1 VAETEEFQFAGSDV
15 LPDRLSVYQFM
26 GICPGERTQRAQAQ
40 RAQARRAQTLQPRI
54 EKSVDEA
61 YRIFRDLARPTG
73 KLREIPRE
81 HFKGIYQGEGLNDPQ
96 TPVNDIAANA
106 ASLALFAA
114 TLGTEVSEKIT
125 ALFGQNE
132 LPLGYALDAVCSA
145 GAELTADRLE
155 TGYLE
160 QVLLKE
166 ISLYGEK
173 ASSPCVMRYSPG
185 FCGWHLSGQR
195 KLFES
200 LQPETIGIT
209 LNESFL
215 MSPMKS
221 VSGVI
226 ISGKNSIFL
235 IDSIYSACS
244 RCRHR
249 SCDTRSGS
257 RHNSQV

>member
-1 VAETEEFQFAGSDV
+1 MSETEEFQFAGSDV

-26 GICPGERTQRAQAQ
+26 GTCPGEP
-40 RAQARRAQTLQPRI
+40 LQPKF
-54 EKSVDEA
+54 EKFVDEA
-61 YRIFRDLARPTG
+61 YRLFRYLARPVG
-73 KLREIPRE
+73 KLREIPRKY
-81 HFKGIYQGEGLNDPQ
+81 FKGIYQGEGLNDPQ
-96 TPVNDIAANA
+96 TPVSDIAANA

-125 ALFGQNE
+125 ALFTQNE

-145 GAELTADRLE
+145 GAELTANRLE
-155 TGYLE
+155 TGYLKR
-160 QVLLKE
+160 VLLKE
-166 ISLYGEK
+166 ISLAGEK

-185 FCGWHLSGQR
+185 FCGWHLSGQK

-221 VSGVI
+221 VSGVM
-226 ISGKNSIFL
+226 ISGKENIFL
-235 IDSIYSACS
+235 MDSIYSACS

-249 SCDTRSGS
+249 SCDSRSGS
-257 RHNSQV
+257 RLNSQV